1 MNTLYESDTYCLT
14 HIVGAWE
21 EGLASAALSAQSH
34 RLPRHGFELLDKR
47 AGKEVFLDGPWA
59 ELFQEHLH
67 AWQRSAPTQDEV
79 EDTLQQYAELA
90 QIPTTVH

>member
-1 MNTLYESDTYCLT
+1 MNTLYESDTFCLT
-14 HIVGAWE
+14 HIAGTWE
-21 EGLASAALSAQSH
+21 DGLSLTAAATDQP

-47 AGKEVFLDGPWA
+47 VGKEVYLDGPWA
-59 ELFQEHLH
+59 ELFQEQLQ

-79 EDTLQQYAELA
+79 EDTLERYTGLA